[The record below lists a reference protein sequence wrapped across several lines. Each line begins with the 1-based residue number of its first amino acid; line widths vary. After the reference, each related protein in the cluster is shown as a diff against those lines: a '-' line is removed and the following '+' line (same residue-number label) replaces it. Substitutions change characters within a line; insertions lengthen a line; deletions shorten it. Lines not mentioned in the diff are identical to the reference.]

1 MASNESDSC
10 SNEKEVGDEAT
21 IGSAGAEVLSSD
33 DSSST
38 TFSSRSAEAEGL
50 HHNMPHLVEEN
61 DAPEISR
68 GKPSSSSSSPLE
80 YAHVR
85 YGRKVV
91 LVKWK
96 EA

>member
-1 MASNESDSC
+1 MASNESDDC
-10 SNEKEVGDEAT
+10 KKEVGDETT

-33 DSSST
+33 ESSST
-38 TFSSRSAEAEGL
+38 TSSSRSSEAEDL
-50 HHNMPHLVEEN
+50 RHACNMPHLIEED

-68 GKPSSSSSSPLE
+68 GKQSSSSPFE

-85 YGRKVV
+85 YGREVV